1 MKILSNY
8 SNRELNIWSE
18 LILNFVVC
26 FYFFNGVFQLVPGS
40 DEYVADLAGII
51 IGVVLIA
58 VVYSIVVFGLIN
70 IITKAEAKDEMDRI
84 IDVRS
89 YKMGYIAMDIFVTLI
104 MGHIIL
110 NESMGNIVSIG
121 ISEMTPIL
129 IAQLLLMTLVASSTV
144 KSLSRLYYYKKGI

>member
-1 MKILSNY
+1 MNLFSNY
-8 SNRELNIWSE
+8 SNRELNIWGE
-18 LILNFVVC
+18 LILNIVVC

-40 DEYVADLAGII
+40 DKYAADLAEII
-51 IGVVLIA
+51 IGVVVIA

>member
-1 MKILSNY
+1 MNLFSNY
-8 SNRELNIWSE
+8 SNRELNIWGE
-18 LILNFVVC
+18 LILNIVVC

-40 DEYVADLAGII
+40 DKYAADLAEII
-51 IGVVLIA
+51 IGVVVIA

-70 IITKAEAKDEMDRI
+70 IITKAEAKDEMDHI

-104 MGHIIL
+104 MCFIIL
-110 NESMGNIVSIG
+110 NESMGNVVSIG

-144 KSLSRLYYYKKGI
+144 KSFSRLYNYKKGL

>member
-51 IGVVLIA
+51 IGAVLIA

-70 IITKAEAKDEMDRI
+70 IITKAEVKDEMDRI
-84 IDVRS
+84 IDIRS

-104 MGHIIL
+104 MCFIIL

-144 KSLSRLYYYKKGI
+144 KSLSRLYNYKKGI

>member
-1 MKILSNY
+1 MNLFSNY
-8 SNRELNIWSE
+8 SNRELNIWGE
-18 LILNFVVC
+18 LILNIVVC

-40 DEYVADLAGII
+40 DKYAADLAEII
-51 IGVVLIA
+51 IGVVVIA

-70 IITKAEAKDEMDRI
+70 IITKAEVKDEMDRI
-84 IDVRS
+84 IDIRS

-104 MGHIIL
+104 MCFIIL
-110 NESMGNIVSIG
+110 NESMGNVVSIG

>member
-1 MKILSNY
+1 MNLFSNY
-8 SNRELNIWSE
+8 SNRELNIWGE
-18 LILNFVVC
+18 LILNIVVC

-40 DEYVADLAGII
+40 DKYAADLAEII
-51 IGVVLIA
+51 IGVVVIA

-144 KSLSRLYYYKKGI
+144 KSLSRLYNYKKGI

>member
-40 DEYVADLAGII
+40 DKYAADLAEII
-51 IGVVLIA
+51 IGVVVIA

-104 MGHIIL
+104 MCFIIL
-110 NESMGNIVSIG
+110 NESMGNVVSIG

>member
-89 YKMGYIAMDIFVTLI
+89 YKMGYIVMDIFVTLI
-104 MGHIIL
+104 MCFIIL
-110 NESMGNIVSIG
+110 NESMGDIVSIG

>member
-1 MKILSNY
+1 MNLFSNY
-8 SNRELNIWSE
+8 SNRELNIWGE
-18 LILNFVVC
+18 LILNIVVC

-40 DEYVADLAGII
+40 DKYAADLAEII
-51 IGVVLIA
+51 IGVVVIA

-70 IITKAEAKDEMDRI
+70 IITKAEVKDEMDRI

-104 MGHIIL
+104 MCFIIL
-110 NESMGNIVSIG
+110 NESMGNVVSIG

>member
-1 MKILSNY
+1 MNLFSNY
-8 SNRELNIWSE
+8 SNRELNIWGE
-18 LILNFVVC
+18 LILNIVVC

-40 DEYVADLAGII
+40 DKYAADLAEII
-51 IGVVLIA
+51 IGVVVIA

-70 IITKAEAKDEMDRI
+70 IITKAEVKDEMDRI

-104 MGHIIL
+104 MCFIIL
-110 NESMGNIVSIG
+110 NESMGNVVSIG

-129 IAQLLLMTLVASSTV
+129 IAQLLLMTLVASSIV
-144 KSLSRLYYYKKGI
+144 KSLSRLYNYKKGI

>member
-1 MKILSNY
+1 MNLFSNY
-8 SNRELNIWSE
+8 SNRELNIWGE
-18 LILNFVVC
+18 LILNIVVC

-70 IITKAEAKDEMDRI
+70 IITKAEVKDEMDRI

>member
-1 MKILSNY
+1 MKFLSNY

-70 IITKAEAKDEMDRI
+70 IITKAEVKDEMDRI

-104 MGHIIL
+104 MGHIF
-110 NESMGNIVSIG
+110 
-121 ISEMTPIL
+121 
-129 IAQLLLMTLVASSTV
+129 
-144 KSLSRLYYYKKGI
+144 